1 MHNPI
6 GDMDVRICGME
17 YYWGSWSVV

>member
-1 MHNPI
+1 MHNLI

>member
-17 YYWGSWSVV
+17 YY